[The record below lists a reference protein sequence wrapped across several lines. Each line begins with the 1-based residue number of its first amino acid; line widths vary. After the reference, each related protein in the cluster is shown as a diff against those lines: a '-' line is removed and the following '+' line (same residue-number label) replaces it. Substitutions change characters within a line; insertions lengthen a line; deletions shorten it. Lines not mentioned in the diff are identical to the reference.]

1 MMLNRNKTEHCVRAG
16 LENLVLRAG
25 ALVIMLAVALTWCS
39 CEDEGDDVS
48 EIFVDKKF
56 KITGCVYNGVNVN
69 GEEAKKFYS
78 NPYYIDFK
86 SGTFVAELAN
96 GRKLSGGWTAD
107 GDSRG
112 MRFDI
117 RQSEGEDDVL
127 SRKVY
132 EIMKNIRN
140 YSGDAN
146 VIELYRDGNN
156 FLILNANFDFN

>member
-1 MMLNRNKTEHCVRAG
+1 MTLNMNKTGHCVRAA
-16 LENLVLRAG
+16 LDKLAFRIG
-25 ALVIMLAVALTWCS
+25 ALAMMFALALTWCS

-86 SGTFVAELAN
+86 SGAFVAELAS

-117 RQSEGEDDVL
+117 RQNEGEDDVL

-140 YSGDAN
+140 FSKRLM
-146 VIELYRDGNN
+146 IDGLSYHLTLLRSN
-156 FLILNANFDFN
+156 

>member
-1 MMLNRNKTEHCVRAG
+1 MMLNRNNTEHCVRAG
-16 LENLVLRAG
+16 LENLVLRTG
-25 ALVIMLAVALTWCS
+25 ALVIMLAVAMTWCS

-146 VIELYRDGNN
+146 VIKLYRDGNN

>member
-16 LENLVLRAG
+16 LENLVLRTG

-86 SGTFVAELAN
+86 NGTFVAELAN

-112 MRFDI
+112 IRFDI

-146 VIELYRDGNN
+146 VIKLYRDGNN

>member
-1 MMLNRNKTEHCVRAG
+1 MMLNMNKTGHCVRAA
-16 LENLVLRAG
+16 LDKLAFRIG
-25 ALVIMLAVALTWCS
+25 ALAMMFALALTWCS

-48 EIFVDKKF
+48 EIFIDKKF

-69 GEEAKKFYS
+69 GEETKKFYS

-86 SGTFVAELAN
+86 SGAFVAELAS

-107 GDSRG
+107 GDSRE

-117 RQSEGEDDVL
+117 RQNEGEDDVL

-146 VIELYRDGNN
+146 VIKLYKDGNN

>member
-1 MMLNRNKTEHCVRAG
+1 MNKTGHCVRAA
-16 LENLVLRAG
+16 LDKLAFRIG
-25 ALVIMLAVALTWCS
+25 ALAIMLALALTWCS

-69 GEEAKKFYS
+69 GEETKKFYS

-86 SGTFVAELAN
+86 SGAFVAELAN

-107 GDSRG
+107 GDSRE

-117 RQSEGEDDVL
+117 RQNEGEDDVL

-146 VIELYRDGNN
+146 VIKLYKDGNN
-156 FLILNANFDFN
+156 LLILNANFDFN

>member
-1 MMLNRNKTEHCVRAG
+1 MMLNKNKTEHCVRAG
-16 LENLVLRAG
+16 LEKMVLRTG

-78 NPYYIDFK
+78 NPYYIDFR

-117 RQSEGEDDVL
+117 SQSEGEDDVL

-146 VIELYRDGNN
+146 VIKLYRDGNN

>member
-1 MMLNRNKTEHCVRAG
+1 MTLNMNKTGHFVRAA
-16 LENLVLRAG
+16 LDKLAFRIG
-25 ALVIMLAVALTWCS
+25 ALAIMLALALTWCS

-69 GEEAKKFYS
+69 GEETKKFYS

-86 SGTFVAELAN
+86 IGAFVAELAS

-117 RQSEGEDDVL
+117 RQNEGEDDVL

-146 VIELYRDGNN
+146 VIKLYKDGNN
-156 FLILNANFDFN
+156 LLILNANFDFN

>member
-25 ALVIMLAVALTWCS
+25 ALVIMLAVAMTWCS

-69 GEEAKKFYS
+69 GEETKKFYS
-78 NPYYIDFK
+78 NPYYIDFR

-146 VIELYRDGNN
+146 VIKLYRDGNN

>member
-1 MMLNRNKTEHCVRAG
+1 MTLNRNKTEHCVRAG
-16 LENLVLRAG
+16 LENLVLRTG

-146 VIELYRDGNN
+146 VIKLYRDGNN

>member
-16 LENLVLRAG
+16 LENLVLRTG
-25 ALVIMLAVALTWCS
+25 ALVIMLAVALTCCS

-78 NPYYIDFK
+78 NPYYIDFN

-146 VIELYRDGNN
+146 VIKLYRDGNN

>member
-1 MMLNRNKTEHCVRAG
+1 MTLNMNKTGHCVRAA
-16 LENLVLRAG
+16 LDKLAFRIG
-25 ALVIMLAVALTWCS
+25 ALAMMFALALTLCS

-69 GEEAKKFYS
+69 GEETKKFYS

-86 SGTFVAELAN
+86 SGAFVAELAS

-117 RQSEGEDDVL
+117 RQNEGEDDVL

-146 VIELYRDGNN
+146 VIKLYKDGNN
-156 FLILNANFDFN
+156 LLILNANFDFN

>member
-1 MMLNRNKTEHCVRAG
+1 MTLNMNKTGHCVRAA
-16 LENLVLRAG
+16 LDKLAFRIG
-25 ALVIMLAVALTWCS
+25 ALAIMLALALTWCS

-117 RQSEGEDDVL
+117 RQNEGEDDVL

-146 VIELYRDGNN
+146 VIKLYKDGNN

>member
-1 MMLNRNKTEHCVRAG
+1 MTLNGNNAGRCVRARQN
-16 LENLVLRAG
+16 NLLHLFGAFVLMLSA
-25 ALVIMLAVALTWCS
+25 ALMWCS
-39 CEDEGDDVS
+39 CEDEGDDVD

-86 SGTFVAELAN
+86 NGTFVSELAS
-96 GRKLSGGWTAD
+96 GRKVSGGWTAD
-107 GDSRG
+107 GESRE
-112 MRFDI
+112 MKFSV

-132 EIMKNIRN
+132 EILKNVRS

-146 VIELYRDGNN
+146 VVKLCKDGNN
-156 FLILNANFDFN
+156 FLILNADFDFN

>member
-1 MMLNRNKTEHCVRAG
+1 MINRNNTEHCVRAG

-146 VIELYRDGNN
+146 VIKLYRDGNN

>member
-16 LENLVLRAG
+16 LENLVLRTG
-25 ALVIMLAVALTWCS
+25 ALVIMLAVAMTWCS

-146 VIELYRDGNN
+146 VIKLYRDGNN

>member
-1 MMLNRNKTEHCVRAG
+1 MMLNRNNTEHCVRAG

-25 ALVIMLAVALTWCS
+25 ALVIMLAVAMTWCS

-132 EIMKNIRN
+132 EIMKNIRS

-146 VIELYRDGNN
+146 VIKLYRDGNN

>member
-146 VIELYRDGNN
+146 VIKLYRDGNN

>member
-1 MMLNRNKTEHCVRAG
+1 MMLNRNNTEHCVRAG

-78 NPYYIDFK
+78 NPYYIDFR

-146 VIELYRDGNN
+146 VIKLYRDGNN

>member
-1 MMLNRNKTEHCVRAG
+1 MMLNRNNTEHCVRAG

-25 ALVIMLAVALTWCS
+25 ALVIMLAVAMTWCS

-78 NPYYIDFK
+78 NPYYIDFR

-117 RQSEGEDDVL
+117 RQNEGEDDVL

-146 VIELYRDGNN
+146 VIKLYRDGNN

>member
-16 LENLVLRAG
+16 LENLVLRTG

-146 VIELYRDGNN
+146 VIKLYRDGNN

>member
-1 MMLNRNKTEHCVRAG
+1 MTLNMNKTGHCVRAALG
-16 LENLVLRAG
+16 KLAFRIG
-25 ALVIMLAVALTWCS
+25 ALTIMLALALTWCS

-69 GEEAKKFYS
+69 GEETKKFYS

-86 SGTFVAELAN
+86 SGAFVAELAN
-96 GRKLSGGWTAD
+96 GRKVSGGWTAD
-107 GDSRG
+107 GDSRE

-117 RQSEGEDDVL
+117 RQNEGEDDVL

-132 EIMKNIRN
+132 DIMKNIRN

-146 VIELYRDGNN
+146 VIKLYKDGNN

>member
-1 MMLNRNKTEHCVRAG
+1 MMLNRNNTEHCVRAG

-25 ALVIMLAVALTWCS
+25 ALVIMLAVAMTWCS

-146 VIELYRDGNN
+146 VIKLYRDGNN

>member
-1 MMLNRNKTEHCVRAG
+1 MALNMNKTGHCVRAA
-16 LENLVLRAG
+16 LDKMAFRIG
-25 ALVIMLAVALTWCS
+25 ALAIMLALALTWCS

-69 GEEAKKFYS
+69 GEETKKFYS

-86 SGTFVAELAN
+86 SGAFVAELAN

-117 RQSEGEDDVL
+117 RQNEGEDDVL

-146 VIELYRDGNN
+146 VIKLYKDGNN

>member
-1 MMLNRNKTEHCVRAG
+1 MTLNMNKTGHCVRAA
-16 LENLVLRAG
+16 LDKLAFRIG
-25 ALVIMLAVALTWCS
+25 ALAMMFALALTLCS

-69 GEEAKKFYS
+69 GEETKKFYS

-86 SGTFVAELAN
+86 SGAFVAELAS

-117 RQSEGEDDVL
+117 RQNEGEDDVL

-132 EIMKNIRN
+132 DIMKNIRN

-146 VIELYRDGNN
+146 VIKLYKDGNN

>member
-1 MMLNRNKTEHCVRAG
+1 MMLNRNNTEHCVRAG

-25 ALVIMLAVALTWCS
+25 ALVIMLAVAMTWCS

-117 RQSEGEDDVL
+117 RQNEGEDDVL

-132 EIMKNIRN
+132 EIMKNIRT

-146 VIELYRDGNN
+146 VIKLYKDGNN

>member
-1 MMLNRNKTEHCVRAG
+1 MMLNRNNTEHCVRAG

-25 ALVIMLAVALTWCS
+25 ALVIMLAVAMTWCS

-78 NPYYIDFK
+78 NPYFIDFR

-146 VIELYRDGNN
+146 VIKLYRDGNN

>member
-1 MMLNRNKTEHCVRAG
+1 MMLNRNKTEHCVRTG

-25 ALVIMLAVALTWCS
+25 ALVIMLAVAMTWCS

-78 NPYYIDFK
+78 NPYYIDFR

-146 VIELYRDGNN
+146 VIKLYRDGNN

>member
-16 LENLVLRAG
+16 LENLVLRTG

-78 NPYYIDFK
+78 NPYYIDFR

-146 VIELYRDGNN
+146 VIKLYRDGNN

>member
-1 MMLNRNKTEHCVRAG
+1 MTLNMNKTGHCVRAA
-16 LENLVLRAG
+16 LDKLAFRIG
-25 ALVIMLAVALTWCS
+25 ALAMMFALALTWCS

-69 GEEAKKFYS
+69 GEETKKFYS

-86 SGTFVAELAN
+86 SGAFVAELAN

-117 RQSEGEDDVL
+117 RQNEGEDDVL

-132 EIMKNIRN
+132 EIMKNIRT

-146 VIELYRDGNN
+146 VIKLYKDGNN

>member
-1 MMLNRNKTEHCVRAG
+1 MMLNRNNTEHCVRAG

-146 VIELYRDGNN
+146 VIKLYRDGNN

>member
-1 MMLNRNKTEHCVRAG
+1 MTLNMNKTGHCVREA
-16 LENLVLRAG
+16 LDKMAFRIG
-25 ALVIMLAVALTWCS
+25 ALAMMFALALTWCS

-69 GEEAKKFYS
+69 GEETKKFYS

-86 SGTFVAELAN
+86 SGAFVAELAN

-107 GDSRG
+107 GDSRE

-117 RQSEGEDDVL
+117 RQNEGEDDVL

-146 VIELYRDGNN
+146 VIKLYKDGNN